1 MKAAIFDLD
10 GTLADTALDLMLAG
24 NVTFEDMGIEYRL
37 QKDRDENV
45 ASRGG
50 KSTIRHGLKKAFG
63 HAEEEKVHA
72 LYPNFLKNYENVI
85 DVNSI
90 LYEGTLE
97 VLQSLLKL
105 DILLGVC
112 TNKPI
117 KQAHMLLDI
126 LGISHYFKGVVGPDS
141 LGIAKPNP
149 EPLNRVIEMLGAKP
163 KCSVLVGDTNTDFL
177 TSVAADVPFILTT
190 YGHGVQY
197 QGLNRSCTPYLAN
210 TPMDIPGLIF
220 EILKKC

>member
-24 NVTFEDMGIEYRL
+24 NATFEDIGIEYRL

-97 VLQSLLKL
+97 VLQSLLKS
-105 DILLGVC
+105 DILLGIC
-112 TNKPI
+112 TN
-117 KQAHMLLDI
+117 
-126 LGISHYFKGVVGPDS
+126 
-141 LGIAKPNP
+141 
-149 EPLNRVIEMLGAKP
+149 
-163 KCSVLVGDTNTDFL
+163 
-177 TSVAADVPFILTT
+177 
-190 YGHGVQY
+190 
-197 QGLNRSCTPYLAN
+197 
-210 TPMDIPGLIF
+210 
-220 EILKKC
+220 